1 MTKKLLKYIFESNHG
16 DREDFNLKEERE
28 RIAKLIQLRNV
39 LERDKF
45 EGLNRKVQL
54 RPLKWEFDKTTGIE
68 KVTEALFVLKWGGE
82 LTHAG
87 V

>member
-1 MTKKLLKYIFESNHG
+1 M
-16 DREDFNLKEERE
+16 
-28 RIAKLIQLRNV
+28 QLRNV

-54 RPLKWEFDKTTGIE
+54 KPLRVEYDPNLKKDVVKEC
-68 KVTEALFVLKWGGE
+68 LFVLKWGGE